1 VARVPAAS
9 PPSTAVVGACLRQW
23 ALVVAAVDAL
33 PDDAFGHP
41 SSLPGWRIA
50 ELVAHLAA
58 CQQVV
63 ADWIGKPSPPRVE
76 LASAGYLLT
85 LSAFAPVIAAREV
98 AAASDATPGQ
108 LRASARAALAAM
120 TEAVEGADPAR
131 IVAARAGAIRLDE
144 LMVTRCV
151 EGIVHGLDLQAA
163 LSGLGKVSTL
173 EPDRE
178 ALKISTRALLSAMA
192 VKAPGKSVEVR
203 VPPFGAVQAVEGIR
217 HTRGT
222 PPNVVETD
230 ALTWVRLA
238 AGRLPWTAAVA
249 AGAVHASGDRSDI
262 SEFLPLL

>member
-1 VARVPAAS
+1 MA
-9 PPSTAVVGACLRQW
+9 TNVVVACLRQW
-23 ALVVAAVDAL
+23 ALVVAAVEAT
-33 PDDAFGHP
+33 PDDAFDQP
-41 SSLPGWRIA
+41 SSLAGWRVA

-58 CQQVV
+58 CQRVV
-63 ADWIGKPSPPRVE
+63 VEWIAIPSPPKADLV
-76 LASAGYLLT
+76 AAGYLLT
-85 LSAFAPVIAAREV
+85 LPAAAALVMAREL
-98 AAASDATPGQ
+98 AAAADASPEQ
-108 LRASARAALAAM
+108 LRAAVRTAFEALTAAVAD
-120 TEAVEGADPAR
+120 VDPAR

-151 EGIVHGLDLQAA
+151 EGVVHALDLETS
-163 LSGLGKVSTL
+163 LGMGLGLAVVS

-178 ALKISTRALLSAMA
+178 ALKVATKALLGAMA
-192 VKAPGKSVEVR
+192 IKAPGKSVEVR

-249 AGAVHASGDRSDI
+249 SNAVHASGDRSDI